1 MNKSATEVPYGVD
14 EFELAGLEKGY
25 GSLVKS
31 PFVKASPINVRR
43 ASHSI
48 EVVLEPRAQ
57 VAEPTH

>member
-43 ASHSI
+43 ASYFI
-48 EVVLEPRAQ
+48 DFAVEPGA
-57 VAEPTH
+57 